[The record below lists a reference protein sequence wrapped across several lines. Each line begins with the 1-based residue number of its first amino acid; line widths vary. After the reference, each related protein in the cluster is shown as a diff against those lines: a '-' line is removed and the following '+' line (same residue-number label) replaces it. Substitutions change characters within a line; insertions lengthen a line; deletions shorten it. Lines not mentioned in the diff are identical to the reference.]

1 MDTQTH
7 TQRFFH
13 LLEAINETAEVCP
26 KTEIPTPS
34 EWAKT
39 ALGFEADAK
48 QAAVLDHDAHRLIL
62 CCARQWGKTTIIG
75 IKALHAAIFHPGT
88 EIAIISK
95 SLKHAGILISRVCQ
109 SAAILG
115 YPRKR
120 VLGHLHSLE
129 LPNGSKIYG
138 IANAESAIRGYTIDI
153 VIVDEASQ
161 IADDVIGAA
170 SPTLGRTN
178 GKLWLLSTPNGQTG
192 LFFNVWHNQQLTDW
206 FKMKATIEDAPYA
219 SPAFI
224 EEQKRLFP
232 YKFRQ
237 EFYCEFT
244 PAKGRLLNHERVNQM
259 IDPSISYVPFPRL
272 SPQPQ

>member
-1 MDTQTH
+1 MDTQLH
-7 TQRFFH
+7 NRRFLHFV
-13 LLEAINETAEVCP
+13 EAIHGTAEVCP
-26 KTEIPTPS
+26 KIEIPAPS
-34 EWAKT
+34 EWAKS
-39 ALGFEADAK
+39 ALGFTPDAK
-48 QAAVLDHDAHRLIL
+48 QAAVLDHNARRLIL

-75 IKALHAAIFHPGT
+75 IKALHAAVFHPGT
-88 EIAIISK
+88 QVAIISK
-95 SLKHAGILISRVCQ
+95 SLKQAGILIGRVCQ

-120 VLGHLHSLE
+120 VRGHEHSLE
-129 LPNGSKIYG
+129 LPNGSRIFG
-138 IANAESAIRGYTIDI
+138 IANSEGAIRGYTIDI
-153 VIVDEASQ
+153 VIVDEAAQ

-192 LFFNVWHNQQLTDW
+192 LFFNVWHDAQLTGW

-237 EFYCEFT
+237 EYYCEFT
-244 PAKGRLLNHERVNQM
+244 PVKGRLLNHERVNQM
-259 IDPSISYVPFPRL
+259 LDPDIAYVPFPRL
-272 SPQPQ
+272 SQETL